1 MTSSR
6 HLFGLAGLVA
16 LLSAQA
22 CTRAEPPAPPP
33 SDTAPAPTALTLDAE
48 AQVRGG
54 ITVATVATVL
64 RATPLT
70 TPGLV
75 ALDDTRT
82 ARVGALQE
90 GLVINTPGQ
99 VGALVRQGQLLA
111 TMHGHAVHDAWAGY
125 KIAVADRRRR
135 EQELGYAT
143 AALGRA
149 QRLYA
154 DKAVSLQ
161 DRQRAEVDEVAA
173 REQLAMAQAEV
184 RRSIEE
190 LEHIGI
196 VINDTGT
203 GPAVAETGEQI
214 PVRSPIHGT
223 VLERLVTPGS
233 TVTPG
238 TSMFVVSDLSVLWVV
253 AEVDEAHLAS
263 LRTGRPVRIRVAAYP
278 NETFAGT
285 ITAIADVINPA
296 TRRVTVRTTV
306 SNGDRRLKPEMF
318 ATVEFGDGDT
328 RPVVT
333 VPSTAVQSLDG
344 QTVVF
349 VAGDGGAFTPRPVT
363 LGPEL
368 NGSVDVLSGLTAGE
382 RIAATGSFVLKSE
395 HLKAVTPAGD

>member
-1 MTSSR
+1 MTSFHR
-6 HLFGLAGLVA
+6 LLTTAGLLALVA
-16 LLSAQA
+16 TAGCTRTEPQAPPAADAAPTTRGLNPEAQA
-22 CTRAEPPAPPP
+22 
-33 SDTAPAPTALTLDAE
+33 
-48 AQVRGG
+48 RGG
-54 ITVATVATVL
+54 ITVTTVTTTT
-64 RATPLT
+64 RASGLT

-75 ALDDTRT
+75 ALDETRT

-99 VGALVRQGQLLA
+99 VGLQVRAGQLLA

-125 KIAVADRRRR
+125 KIAIADRRRR
-135 EQELGYAT
+135 EQELGYAS

-149 QRLYA
+149 QRLYQ

-196 VINDTGT
+196 IIHDTGT
-203 GPAVAETGEQI
+203 GPAVPETDEQI
-214 PVRSPIHGT
+214 PVRSPLPGT

-238 TSMFVVSDLSVLWVV
+238 TAMFVVSDLSVLWVV
-253 AEVDEAHLAS
+253 AEVDEARLAS
-263 LRTGRPVRIRVAAYP
+263 LHTGRPVRIHVAAYP
-278 NETFAGT
+278 DETFPGT
-285 ITAIADVINPA
+285 ITAIADVINPT
-296 TRRVTVRTTV
+296 TRRVTVRATV
-306 SNGDRRLKPEMF
+306 PNRDRRLKPEMF
-318 ATVEFGDGDT
+318 ATVEFGNGEAT
-328 RPVVT
+328 PIVT

-349 VAGDGGAFTPRPVT
+349 VAGEGGSFTPRTVV
-363 LGPEL
+363 LGQ
-368 NGSVDVLSGLTAGE
+368 DVGGTVEVLRGLTAGE
-382 RIAATGSFVLKSE
+382 RIAATGSFT
-395 HLKAVTPAGD
+395 LKAERLKGTAPAGD